1 MAATTWAPPALPARS
16 AAAPKRRR
24 WSLGTP
30 FSYMTA
36 FVVMGITL
44 VPILYVVISGFRTSA
59 QINTAPVAWPHP
71 WVFTNYTSVLK
82 SSAFWHYVGNSL
94 FVALTATALTV
105 ATGSLAAFALARYSF
120 KGREALF
127 AVFMV
132 GLLFP
137 AGVASLPLYLW
148 LKNLGLLE
156 NLMGVALP
164 EAAFS
169 LPYTIFILRPFL
181 RAVPGELEDAAV
193 VDGASRLRF
202 FRSILVPLSRP
213 ALTTVAILSFI
224 TSWNAYLLPLLVLS
238 NPIHYTLPL
247 GTASFQ
253 TTYSQDTAAIL
264 AFAALSMVPA
274 LAFFVL
280 AERRIVGSLT
290 GALRG

>member
-1 MAATTWAPPALPARS
+1 MVGT
-16 AAAPKRRR
+16 RRR

-30 FSYMTA
+30 FSYLA
-36 FVVMGITL
+36 GLLVVGITV
-44 VPILYVVISGFRTSA
+44 VPILYVVIGGFRTSA
-59 QINTAPVAWPHP
+59 QINTSPVGLPHP
-71 WVFTNYTSVLK
+71 WVFSNY
-82 SSAFWHYVGNSL
+82 SSILSSSSFWHFAGNSL
-94 FVALTATALTV
+94 FIALVSTCLSV
-105 ATGSLAAFALARYSF
+105 GLGSLAAFALARYAF

-127 AVFMV
+127 GLFMV

-137 AGVASLPLYLW
+137 AGVASLPLYL
-148 LKNLGLLE
+148 LLRKIGLLE

-202 FRSILVPLSRP
+202 FRTILVPLSRP
-213 ALTTVAILSFI
+213 AITTVSVLAFI
-224 TSWNAYLLPLLVLS
+224 SSWNAYLLPLLVF
-238 NPIHYTLPL
+238 NDPDHYTLPL
-247 GTASFQ
+247 GVASFQ
-253 TTYSQDTAAIL
+253 TTYSQNTGAIL

-280 AERRIVGSLT
+280 AERRIVGGLT
-290 GALRG
+290 GALKG

>member
-1 MAATTWAPPALPARS
+1 MAAI
-16 AAAPKRRR
+16 
-24 WSLGTP
+24 
-30 FSYMTA
+30 
-36 FVVMGITL
+36 VVGGITL
-44 VPILYVVISGFRTSA
+44 VPILYVVVSGFRTPA
-59 QINTAPVAWPHP
+59 QINTSPVAWPRP
-71 WVFTNYTSVLK
+71 WVFTNY
-82 SSAFWHYVGNSL
+82 SSILSSSMFWHYVGNSL
-94 FVALTATALTV
+94 FIAVVATALTAT
-105 ATGSLAAFALARYSF
+105 TGSLAAFALARYSF
-120 KGREALF
+120 KGRDALF
-127 AVFMV
+127 ALFMV

-137 AGVASLPLYLW
+137 AGVAALPLYLW
-148 LKNLGLLE
+148 LKDLGLLE

-202 FRSILVPLSRP
+202 FRTVLIPLSMP
-213 ALTTVAILSFI
+213 ALTTVSILTFI
-224 TSWNAYLLPLLVLS
+224 TSWNAYLLPLLVF
-238 NPIHYTLPL
+238 NEPVHYTLPL

-253 TTYSQDTAAIL
+253 STYSQNTAAIL

-290 GALRG
+290 GAVKG

>member
-1 MAATTWAPPALPARS
+1 MAVTIQAP
-16 AAAPKRRR
+16 APRAVPVPKHPR

-30 FSYMTA
+30 FSYMA
-36 FVVMGITL
+36 AIVVGGITL
-44 VPILYVVISGFRTSA
+44 VPILYVVVSGFRTPA
-59 QINTAPVAWPHP
+59 QINTSPVAWPRP
-71 WVFTNYTSVLK
+71 WVFTNY
-82 SSAFWHYVGNSL
+82 SSILSSSMFWHYVGNSL
-94 FVALTATALTV
+94 FIAVVATALTAT
-105 ATGSLAAFALARYSF
+105 TGSLAAFALARYSF
-120 KGREALF
+120 KGRDALF
-127 AVFMV
+127 ALFMV

-137 AGVASLPLYLW
+137 AGVAALPLYLW
-148 LKNLGLLE
+148 LKDLGLLE

-202 FRSILVPLSRP
+202 FRTVLIPLSMP
-213 ALTTVAILSFI
+213 ALTTVSILTFI
-224 TSWNAYLLPLLVLS
+224 TSWNAYLLPLLVF
-238 NPIHYTLPL
+238 NEPVHYTLPL

-253 TTYSQDTAAIL
+253 STYSQNTAAIL

-290 GALRG
+290 GAVKG

>member
-1 MAATTWAPPALPARS
+1 MAATIQAPAVRGVPVIP
-16 AAAPKRRR
+16 RRPR

-30 FSYMTA
+30 FSYMAA
-36 FVVMGITL
+36 FVVAAITL
-44 VPILYVVISGFRTSA
+44 VPVLYVVVSGFRTSA
-59 QINTAPVAWPHP
+59 QINTSPVAWPHP
-71 WVFTNYTSVLK
+71 WVFTNYSNIL
-82 SSAFWHYVGNSL
+82 SSGMFWHYVFNSM
-94 FVALTATALTV
+94 FIAVVATALAAT
-105 ATGSLAAFALARYSF
+105 TGSLAAFALARYSF
-120 KGREALF
+120 KGRDGLF
-127 AVFMV
+127 ALFMV

-137 AGVASLPLYLW
+137 AGVAALPLYLW
-148 LKNLGLLE
+148 LKSLGLLE

-193 VDGASRLRF
+193 VDGASRFRF
-202 FRSILVPLSRP
+202 FRTVLIPLSMP
-213 ALTTVAILSFI
+213 ALTTVSILTFI
-224 TSWNAYLLPLLVLS
+224 MSWNAYLLPLLVF
-238 NPIHYTLPL
+238 NDPIHYTLPV

-253 TTYSQDTAAIL
+253 STYSQNTAAIL

-290 GALRG
+290 GAVKG